1 MIAQIRVD
9 ITGALKMLNQ
19 ARTEK
24 IPLAARSALN
34 KMARLSIP
42 AMQRRVRLLYKL
54 RSDWVVSE
62 RRFEIQPAHR
72 NNLTATIIYGP
83 DYWALH
89 EGGGYAVKTPHAHAH
104 IAVPIGPWAWHA
116 IPRAL
121 RPKALMAA
129 AGGRLHY
136 FGEVGGA
143 IRRSMK
149 KTGGFGIGAAF
160 LIGRGA
166 TSYIAVR
173 TDNASIGVP
182 SRSKGVRLLY
192 WLTPA
197 VRFARMLNMR
207 QTVESVVRTEFAAAF
222 ADYMRQAENWS

>member
-1 MIAQIRVD
+1 MIASIKVD
-9 ITGALKMLNQ
+9 ISGALAQLQQ

-34 KMARLSIP
+34 KMCRLSIP

-62 RRFEIQPAHR
+62 RRFEIQLAHR

-83 DYWALH
+83 DYWSLH
-89 EGGGYAVKTPHAHAH
+89 EGAGYAVKVPTRHAHV
-104 IAVPIGPWAWHA
+104 AVPIGEWAWHA

-121 RPKALMAA
+121 RPNALMAA

-136 FGEVGGA
+136 FNELSGA
-143 IRRSMK
+143 IRRGTK
-149 KTGGFGIGAAF
+149 KAGGFGIGGAF
-160 LIGRGA
+160 LIGKGR
-166 TSYIAVR
+166 TSYIAIR
-173 TDNASIGVP
+173 SDNTSIGVP

-207 QTVESVVRTEFAAAF
+207 KTVETVVRAEFAAAF
-222 ADYMRQAENWS
+222 AAYMKQAENWS